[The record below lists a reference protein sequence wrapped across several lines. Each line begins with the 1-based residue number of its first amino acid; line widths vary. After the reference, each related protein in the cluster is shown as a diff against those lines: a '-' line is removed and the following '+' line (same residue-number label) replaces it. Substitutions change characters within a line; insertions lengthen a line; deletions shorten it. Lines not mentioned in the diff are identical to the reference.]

1 MSGKSGLSRFT
12 DYQLSSATTCG
23 MSDEHTPTLQQIAA
37 DRDWWPERA
46 GAHYCELALR
56 RDRKRMM
63 VQADVF
69 SLVLTCGV
77 IGLILSRSP
86 LSAEG
91 DPSAYVLALSGLA
104 FLLGSAG
111 VIRDK
116 SCREG
121 GYGPR

>member
-1 MSGKSGLSRFT
+1 MARI
-12 DYQLSSATTCG
+12 SADC
-23 MSDEHTPTLQQIAA
+23 TPQPRTK
-37 DRDWWPERA
+37 PCHHGA
-46 GAHYCELALR
+46 GVIIDR

>member
-1 MSGKSGLSRFT
+1 MKKFT
-12 DYQLSSATTCG
+12 QTANAFVRGANLTRDPTLVALVVSATRL
-23 MSDEHTPTLQQIAA
+23 P
-37 DRDWWPERA
+37 WPLFAIPA
-46 GAHYCELALR
+46 GVIIDR

>member
-1 MSGKSGLSRFT
+1 MRILLKKTQEGWKVRFPSGNPWKMPVAEWLSVTGDFYEAPAHFVTAHLMADFPSSNVFT
-12 DYQLSSATTCG
+12 LC
-23 MSDEHTPTLQQIAA
+23 P
-37 DRDWWPERA
+37 
-46 GAHYCELALR
+46 
-56 RDRKRMM
+56 
-63 VQADVF
+63 DVF